1 MFFHFTTNIPQ
12 LFSCSSEGIELEK
25 HILVIIFEI
34 LVAIVS
40 NIGEK
45 GLDVIYLANVQNEAQ
60 ATTLHT
66 AISGRSGG
74 GGFCGGII
82 SRLQYK
88 LTTLK
93 FNESFYILC
102 CSIN

>member
-1 MFFHFTTNIPQ
+1 MFYHFTANIPE
-12 LFSCSSEGIELEK
+12 LFSCSSEGIDLEK

-45 GLDVIYLANVQNEAQ
+45 GFDVISSGNLQNEAQ

-66 AISGRSGG
+66 AGAPEI
-74 GGFCGGII
+74 
-82 SRLQYK
+82 
-88 LTTLK
+88 
-93 FNESFYILC
+93 
-102 CSIN
+102 

>member
-12 LFSCSSEGIELEK
+12 LLSCSSEGIELEK

-45 GLDVIYLANVQNEAQ
+45 GLHVIYLANVQNEAQ

-66 AISGRSGG
+66 AGAPEI
-74 GGFCGGII
+74 
-82 SRLQYK
+82 
-88 LTTLK
+88 
-93 FNESFYILC
+93 
-102 CSIN
+102 